1 MKLINTNA
9 GQHRISNLNSKP
21 NTKIF
26 AKLVAKHA
34 ARCLKCDVIRSET
47 KIDKHGMPKQFVHLL
62 YNGYTNTIL
71 YYTILVYS
79 YTRIMALKR
88 SHSRGAKMFIF
99 RQNNA
104 DRSLRLRL
112 DDGWIGRL
120 LDWWGDRLAMTMKM
134 KMMKMLGK
142 IYIMCFGK
150 CDGKR
155 IEGGGKCVTSCE
167 RH

>member
-1 MKLINTNA
+1 M
-9 GQHRISNLNSKP
+9 
-21 NTKIF
+21 
-26 AKLVAKHA
+26 
-34 ARCLKCDVIRSET
+34 
-47 KIDKHGMPKQFVHLL
+47 
-62 YNGYTNTIL
+62 
-71 YYTILVYS
+71 
-79 YTRIMALKR
+79 
-88 SHSRGAKMFIF
+88 
-99 RQNNA
+99 
-104 DRSLRLRL
+104 

>member
-71 YYTILVYS
+71 YYTRILVLWL
-79 YTRIMALKR
+79 LKD
-88 SHSRGAKMFIF
+88 HIRGEPRCLF
-99 RQNNA
+99 
-104 DRSLRLRL
+104 
-112 DDGWIGRL
+112 
-120 LDWWGDRLAMTMKM
+120 
-134 KMMKMLGK
+134 LGK
-142 IYIMCFGK
+142 TMQTDRFDCG
-150 CDGKR
+150 
-155 IEGGGKCVTSCE
+155 
-167 RH
+167 

>member
-112 DDGWIGRL
+112 DDG
-120 LDWWGDRLAMTMKM
+120 
-134 KMMKMLGK
+134 
-142 IYIMCFGK
+142 
-150 CDGKR
+150 
-155 IEGGGKCVTSCE
+155 
-167 RH
+167 